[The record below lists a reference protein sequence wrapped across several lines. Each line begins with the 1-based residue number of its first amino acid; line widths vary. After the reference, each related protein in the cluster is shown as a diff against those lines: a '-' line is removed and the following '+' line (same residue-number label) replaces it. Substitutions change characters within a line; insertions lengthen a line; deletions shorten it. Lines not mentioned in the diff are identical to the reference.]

1 MQRALLQWY
10 KPDNFDTVRKALYR
24 AGRQDLIGF
33 GPDCLVKP
41 RTLAK
46 EKTYGKKE
54 TSKKDMGKKPF
65 SKKPVKKKR

>member
-1 MQRALLQWY
+1 
-10 KPDNFDTVRKALYR
+10 VRKALYR

-46 EKTYGKKE
+46 EKTYGKKDV
-54 TSKKDMGKKPF
+54 KKPQGKPVGKKPQG
-65 SKKPVKKKR
+65 KKR